1 MTPAWQTDELGEE
14 WVESTSPPL
23 DTIPLPTLP
32 VPVPA
37 MSKAESIRAKRGS
50 LRMLGHAAARALP
63 PSRSNSTSSQ
73 PRIISSHSVGSGIIP
88 SGEFMVPPGSG
99 LPSPPSSRSSSG
111 DGPDSEPT
119 ANAPIGTFVVKE
131 GVEDDRG
138 RALAKAAGVKGKDIF
153 GKNVLEKMFE
163 PPSPPQPPA
172 EPLAPS
178 RRVSE
183 NGAEPRRP
191 SHAYAPANPSRLS
204 KSTTPSTV
212 STMSSAAPSEASPE
226 GEQSG
231 ITDPVAED
239 DTMPAEDATLPAEDA
254 TLPADDAT
262 LPAEDTGLYV
272 DVDDLHRQN
281 TETAG
286 EAPPRD
292 LTLRSGEVETDLSPL
307 AQPNYPFTFAATVRS
322 TSDGTGSGSATV
334 RGGSQRIFEP
344 SLEPLESGEPSHS
357 TLNRRPQRDHGV
369 SPTRS
374 SRPGLRLFRSTY
386 DTYTREHLSALVD
399 SIAIEPSPSPPVS
412 TPRNPRDWSPS
423 RSLSDRSPST
433 SASRSASGTTSSGG
447 ESRSSKRIRL
457 SAPSPRRGPRDW
469 GAQGRAMMDRIRVR
483 AEEST
488 TSASRSRT
496 SGEDEHSGERF
507 SP

>member
-1 MTPAWQTDELGEE
+1 MT
-14 WVESTSPPL
+14 
-23 DTIPLPTLP
+23 
-32 VPVPA
+32 
-37 MSKAESIRAKRGS
+37 KAESMRAKRGS

-73 PRIISSHSVGSGIIP
+73 TRIISSHSVGGGIIP

-111 DGPDSEPT
+111 NGPD
-119 ANAPIGTFVVKE
+119 PIADVPVGTFVVKD

-138 RALAKAAGVKGKDIF
+138 RALAKAAGVKGRDIF
-153 GKNVLEKMFE
+153 GKNALEKI
-163 PPSPPQPPA
+163 
-172 EPLAPS
+172 
-178 RRVSE
+178 VSE

-226 GEQSG
+226 VEQS
-231 ITDPVAED
+231 DLANLVAED
-239 DTMPAEDATLPAEDA
+239 DTMPAEDAS
-254 TLPADDAT
+254 
-262 LPAEDTGLYV
+262 LPAEDTGLFV
-272 DVDDLHRQN
+272 DVDDLHRQD

-286 EAPPRD
+286 QAPPRD

-307 AQPNYPFTFAATVRS
+307 AQPDYPFTFAATVRS

-357 TLNRRPQRDHGV
+357 TLNRRPQRGHGV
-369 SPTRS
+369 SPIRS

-399 SIAIEPSPSPPVS
+399 SIAIEPSH
-412 TPRNPRDWSPS
+412 
-423 RSLSDRSPST
+423 LH
-433 SASRSASGTTSSGG
+433 
-447 ESRSSKRIRL
+447 
-457 SAPSPRRGPRDW
+457 
-469 GAQGRAMMDRIRVR
+469 Q
-483 AEEST
+483 
-488 TSASRSRT
+488 SRT
-496 SGEDEHSGERF
+496 PGIPAIGRHLVHSLTDPLRPLLHAVEAGRCRLAA
-507 SP
+507 SPGALSVSD